1 MTTAYRNTDSS
12 ITLKLTP
19 KSYQILKEEPA
30 EFITKKNKGLVKK
43 ILDNGGT
50 INMLEYNEETSNQFQ
65 DIESKCHQY
74 LQNIESNK
82 YPQSNLGKSL
92 GELGFAV
99 SECYQLT
106 KEVLSEIIQGRKGN
120 K

>member
-30 EFITKKNKGLVKK
+30 EFITEKNKGLVKK

-50 INMLEYNEETSNQFQ
+50 IDMQEYNREISDLFQ
-65 DIESKCHQY
+65 DVESKCHQY

-82 YPQSNLGKSL
+82 YPQSNLARSL

-106 KEVLSEIIQGRKGN
+106 KEVISEIILGTKGN